1 MDYLERLI
9 LAMQEEKIDKKQI
22 SICVSYAEKLLDKN
36 LPVIFDVEHLNRIL
50 NLNGINI
57 YAYKS
62 FVVEGKSRSRTIEA
76 PGRNLKKRQKWVLEN
91 ILEKIPV
98 SDNAHGFVK
107 KRSIVSN
114 AKCHVG
120 QKYILNMDIKNF
132 FPTITRDAV
141 FKIFYNLGYT
151 IPVSELLAD
160 ICCAKGYLPQG
171 APTSP
176 YIANVVCFDM
186 DSEIQKLADANNA
199 IYTRYADDIT
209 FSYNEEIPDIFSKIN
224 RILKKYGFSLNTMK
238 THLDSGNRRKLVT
251 GLLVNEQI
259 RVPKTFKRKLK
270 QEIYYCKKFGVIA
283 HLENSRAE
291 KCVNYK
297 EHLYGK
303 AYYIKMVE
311 PKIGEEFLNQLDGI
325 RW

>member
-9 LAMQEEKIDKKQI
+9 LAMQEEKIDKKQVD
-22 SICVSYAEKLLDKN
+22 ICVSYAEKLLDKN
-36 LPVIFDVEHLNRIL
+36 LPVIFDVEHLYRIL
-50 NLNGINI
+50 KLGGVKLD
-57 YAYKS
+57 AYNS
-62 FVVEGKSRSRTIEA
+62 FVVEGRSKSRTIEA
-76 PGRNLKKRQKWVLEN
+76 PGKNLKKRQRWILEN

-107 KRSIVSN
+107 NRSIVSN

-120 QKYILNMDIKNF
+120 QEYVLNMDIKNF
-132 FPTITRDAV
+132 FPTIAKDAIV
-141 FKIFYNLGYT
+141 KIFHDLGYT
-151 IPVSELLAD
+151 TPVSELLAD

-176 YIANVVCFDM
+176 YLANVVCFDM
-186 DSEIQKLADANNA
+186 DSEIQKLADVNNA

-209 FSYNEEIPDIFSKIN
+209 FSYNEEIPDIVSEIE
-224 RILKKYGFSLNTMK
+224 RILKKYGFAPNLLK

-251 GLLVNEQI
+251 GLLVNEQV

-283 HLENSRAE
+283 HLENSGTE
-291 KCVNYK
+291 KCVNYR

-311 PKIGEEFLNQLDGI
+311 PEAGEEFLNQLDDI